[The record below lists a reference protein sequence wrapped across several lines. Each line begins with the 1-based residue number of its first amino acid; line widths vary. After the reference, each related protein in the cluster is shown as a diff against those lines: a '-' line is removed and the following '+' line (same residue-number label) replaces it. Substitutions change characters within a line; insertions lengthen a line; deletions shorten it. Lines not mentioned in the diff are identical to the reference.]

1 MLLCKIYF
9 SLDNMLW
16 TSFYVNKQMSVLY
29 FSHGPGQKLNS
40 TQVGKMKRL

>member
-1 MLLCKIYF
+1 MKVGNPYTF
-9 SLDNMLW
+9 YQ